1 MATPVDL
8 APFVD
13 KPCALLTDEEAKSFG
28 FREPANVRTSAATGE
43 PVECNRAGSA
53 NNTLSL
59 SFGLGRT
66 SDYLDRVYESDGWTY
81 FVEVTVGGLPAVVLS
96 RTENPPTGYC
106 NIVIAAGP
114 DQFVDMH
121 VIGVAGGPDVC
132 ERARAAG
139 EVIVNRLRAG

>member
-1 MATPVDL
+1 M
-8 APFVD
+8 
-13 KPCALLTDEEAKSFG
+13 
-28 FREPANVRTSAATGE
+28 
-43 PVECNRAGSA
+43 
-53 NNTLSL
+53 
-59 SFGLGRT
+59 
-66 SDYLDRVYESDGWTY
+66 YESDGWTY

-106 NIVIAAGP
+106 NIVIAVGP